1 MDERIGRVAADPARP
16 AGADEPGGWL
26 GERGDG
32 RGAVVYYRWHGS
44 PRMYWSR
51 YEDAFLQARAQ
62 ALARWP
68 AGTSIW
74 CVFDN
79 TASGAAADD
88 ALRFSALLR

>member
-1 MDERIGRVAADPARP
+1 
-16 AGADEPGGWL
+16 
-26 GERGDG
+26 
-32 RGAVVYYRWHGS
+32 
-44 PRMYWSR
+44 MYWSR

-62 ALARWP
+62 ALTRWP